1 MKKVSICIP
10 NYNYGKYI
18 GQTIQSILNQTY
30 TDFELIIVDDA
41 STDNSLEVIDSFKDS
56 RINVYENEK
65 NMGMTANWNRCV
77 DLATGD
83 YITIFHS
90 DDIYHKKIIE
100 YEAKLLSFKNVHI
113 VGTRA
118 MRDSIPP
125 EESELKY
132 SMYSPLYFLKFLFI
146 GNTLVCPSVMM
157 KKEVYENVG
166 RYQEGLV
173 FAEDQEFYL
182 RAAVN
187 HGFAKID
194 NPLMWYRHQGAKSF
208 EGSFES
214 QVTMYKQWIE
224 ELKLLK
230 NLAKK
235 IFQNYP
241 KQEKI
246 KDFYM
251 NFIAKQ
257 DFDIGRRYQI
267 INMPDKASQY
277 FSSCRWIKSLIKEAI
292 PRIIPDTIEVE
303 KK

>member
-30 TDFELIIVDDA
+30 TDFELIIVDDG
-41 STDNSLEVIDSFKDS
+41 STDNSMEVIDSFKDS
-56 RINVYENEK
+56 RIKVYENEK

-83 YITIFHS
+83 YIAIFHS
-90 DDIYHKKIIE
+90 DDLYHEKIIE
-100 YEAKLLSFKNVHI
+100 YEVELLSSKDVHI

-125 EESELKY
+125 EEIELKY
-132 SMYSPLYFLKFLFI
+132 SMYSHLDFLKFLFT

-157 KKEVYENVG
+157 KKEVYEDIG
-166 RYQEGLV
+166 KYKEGLV
-173 FAEDQEFYL
+173 FVEDCEFYL
-182 RAAVN
+182 RAAVD
-187 HGFAKID
+187 HGFVKIEH
-194 NPLMWYRHQGAKSF
+194 PLMWYRHQTEKSF

-214 QVTMYKQWIE
+214 QVAMYKQWIE

-230 NLAKK
+230 YLAKK

-277 FSSCRWIKSLIKEAI
+277 FASCRWIRSQIKEDI
-292 PRIIPDTIEVE
+292 PQIIPDTIVE
-303 KK
+303 EK